1 MSIGSALQPGGSGL
15 KALSTRLATISD
27 NIANSST
34 IGYKRYDTQFSSLVI
49 NSGARG
55 SFSAGGASSIV
66 RTDISRSGGII
77 GSDVMT
83 DLAIGGS
90 GFFAVSSAAAGGDFA
105 LTRAGSFR
113 PDETGALRN
122 AAGYYLQ
129 GFALNPDGTYAA
141 GAPSLTTFDSLQTI
155 NIGAIN
161 GTAQAT
167 SEVSFVGNVPQN
179 STGPF
184 ETGIQYYDDFGA
196 AQTLTLNWVNTGPNM
211 WDLEIYDGP
220 VAGPPLGTLSNIDF
234 NAGVPGAPNYATSAT
249 AGGVGALNAA
259 AGTVDVTLPSGQVI
273 TVSIG
278 AEDSFSGVTQ
288 FAGDY
293 NPETFADGSALGELE
308 AIDINEQGIM
318 IAVFSTGERR
328 PIFEIPLADVV
339 NPDGL
344 TPGDG
349 NVFTLSASSGGLSL
363 RSAGDGVGEV
373 NAGALEGANVDI
385 ATELTSLI
393 ETQRAYSSNATVVRT
408 ADEMLEEVTRLKR

>member
-1 MSIGSALQPGGSGL
+1 MSIGSALQAGVSGL

-49 NSGARG
+49 NSGAKG
-55 SFSAGGASSIV
+55 AFSAGGASTIV
-66 RTDISRSGGII
+66 RTDISRNGGIV
-77 GSDVMT
+77 GSDVVT
-83 DLAIGGS
+83 DLAIGGN

-122 AAGYYLQ
+122 ASGFYLQ
-129 GFALNPDGTYAA
+129 GFALNPDGSYAN
-141 GAPSLTTFDSLQTI
+141 GAPNLTTFDSLETV

-167 SEVSFVGNVPQN
+167 SIMSFIGNVPQD
-179 STGPF
+179 SAGPF
-184 ETGIQYYDDFGA
+184 ETGIQYYDEFGA
-196 AQTLTLNWVNTGPNM
+196 SQNLTLNWVNTGPNT

-234 NAGVPGAPNYATSAT
+234 NAGVPGAPNYGGSAT

-259 AGTVDVTLPSGQVI
+259 AGTFDVTLASGQVI
-273 TVSIG
+273 TVNIG
-278 AEDSFSGVTQ
+278 AQDTFSGVTQ

-293 NPETFADGSALGELE
+293 NPETIANGSGLGELE
-308 AIDINEQGIM
+308 AIDISEQGIM

-328 PIFEIPLADVV
+328 PIYEIPLADVV

-349 NVFTLSASSGGLSL
+349 NVFSLSASSGAL
-363 RSAGDGVGEV
+363 RLAGAGNGVGEV

-408 ADEMLEEVTRLKR
+408 ADEMLEEVTRIKR

>member
-1 MSIGSALQPGGSGL
+1 MSIGSALQAGVSGL

-34 IGYKRYDTQFSSLVI
+34 VGYKRYDTQFSSLVI
-49 NSGARG
+49 NGGARG
-55 SFSAGGASSIV
+55 AFSAGGASTVV
-66 RTDISRSGGII
+66 RADISRNGGIV
-77 GSDVMT
+77 GSDVVT
-83 DLAIGGS
+83 DLAIGGN
-90 GFFAVSSAAAGGDFA
+90 GFFTVSSAAAGGDFA

-122 AAGYYLQ
+122 ASGFYLQ
-129 GFALNPDGTYAA
+129 GFALNPDGTYAN
-141 GAPSLTTFDSLQTI
+141 GAPSLTNFTSLQTV

-161 GTAQAT
+161 GTARAST
-167 SEVSFVGNVPQN
+167 AVSFVGNVPQN
-179 STGPF
+179 SAGPF
-184 ETGIQYYDDFGA
+184 ETGIQYYDEFGG
-196 AQTLTLNWVNTGPNM
+196 AQNLTLNWVNTGPNV
-211 WDLEIYDGP
+211 WDLEVYDGP
-220 VAGPPLGTLSNIDF
+220 VAGPPLGTLTGIDF
-234 NAGVPGAPNYATSAT
+234 NAGVPGAPNY
-249 AGGVGALNAA
+249 GGAAVGGAAGALNAA
-259 AGTVDVTLPSGQVI
+259 AGTFDVTLPTGQVI
-273 TVSIG
+273 NVSIG
-278 AEDSFSGVTQ
+278 AEDTFNGVTQ

-293 NPETFADGSALGELE
+293 NPETFADGAALGELE

-328 PIFEIPLADVV
+328 PIYEIPLADVV

-344 TPGDG
+344 TPQDG
-349 NVFTLSASSGGLSL
+349 NVFTLSASSGALTL
-363 RSAGDGVGEV
+363 NSAGNGVGEV

>member
-1 MSIGSALQPGGSGL
+1 MSIGSALQAGVSGL

-49 NSGARG
+49 NGGARG
-55 SFSAGGASSIV
+55 AFSAGGANTVV
-66 RTDISRSGGII
+66 RTNISRNGAIV
-77 GSDVMT
+77 GSDVVT
-83 DLAIGGS
+83 DLAIGGN
-90 GFFAVSSAAAGGDFA
+90 GFFAVSSQAIGGDFA

-122 AAGYYLQ
+122 ASGYYLQ
-129 GFALNPDGTYAA
+129 GFALNPDGTYAN
-141 GAPSLTTFDSLQTI
+141 GAPSLTNFNSLQTV

-161 GTAQAT
+161 GAAQAT
-167 SEVSFVGNVPQN
+167 AAMSFVGNVPQD
-179 STGPF
+179 SPGPF
-184 ETGIQYYDDFGA
+184 ETGIQYYDEFGA
-196 AQTLTLNWVNTGPNM
+196 SQTLTLNWVNTGANV

-220 VAGPPLGTLSNIDF
+220 STGPVLGTLSTIDF
-234 NAGVPGAPNYATSAT
+234 DAGVPGAPNYGGSAT

-259 AGTVDVTLPSGQVI
+259 AGTFDVTLASGQVI
-273 TVSIG
+273 TVNIG
-278 AEDSFSGVTQ
+278 AEDTFSGVTQ

-293 NPETFADGSALGELE
+293 NPETFADGAALGELE
-308 AIDINEQGIM
+308 ALDINEQGIM

-344 TPGDG
+344 TPDDG
-349 NVFTLSASSGGLSL
+349 NVFTLSAASGALTL
-363 RSAGDGVGEV
+363 NRAGAGVGEV